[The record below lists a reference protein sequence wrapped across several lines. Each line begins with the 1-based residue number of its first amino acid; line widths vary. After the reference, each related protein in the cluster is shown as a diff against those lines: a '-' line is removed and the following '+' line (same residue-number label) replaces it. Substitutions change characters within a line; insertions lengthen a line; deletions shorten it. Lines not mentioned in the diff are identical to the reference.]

1 MTDRVRTSISK
12 VSVALGLIITIVT
25 LIAGGVRIVDL
36 TSQTAST
43 VAILSERIEDEQ
55 TERIIQDNLLKDSIV
70 TEREERKADN
80 TKQLVKLAEIDTKL
94 FYLQQG
100 QDQILSYMN
109 NERNTR

>member
-1 MTDRVRTSISK
+1 MTDRVRTSINK

-55 TERIIQDNLLKDSIV
+55 TERILQDNILKDAIV
-70 TEREERKADN
+70 TERGG
-80 TKQLVKLAEIDTKL
+80 T
-94 FYLQQG
+94 QG
-100 QDQILSYMN
+100 RQRQAAREAGRD
-109 NERNTR
+109 

>member
-43 VAILSERIEDEQ
+43 VAILSNRIEAERVERI
-55 TERIIQDNLLKDSIV
+55 TQDGILKDAIV
-70 TEREERKADN
+70 AER
-80 TKQLVKLAEIDTKL
+80 
-94 FYLQQG
+94 
-100 QDQILSYMN
+100 
-109 NERNTR
+109 

>member
-43 VAILSERIEDEQ
+43 VEILSNRIEAEHVERI
-55 TERIIQDNLLKDSIV
+55 TQDGILKDAIV
-70 TEREERKADN
+70 AEREDRKADN
-80 TKQLVKLAEIDTKL
+80 TKLLVKLSEIDTRL
-94 FYLQQG
+94 LYIQQSIDSIGG
-100 QDQILSYMN
+100 QN
-109 NERNTR
+109 GKN

>member
-1 MTDRVRTSISK
+1 MTDRVKTSISK

-55 TERIIQDNLLKDSIV
+55 TERILQDNILKDAIV
-70 TEREERKADN
+70 TEREERKADSA
-80 TKQLVKLAEIDTKL
+80 KQLIKLAEIDTKL

-109 NERNTR
+109 NERNAR

>member
-43 VAILSERIEDEQ
+43 VAILSNRIEAEHVERI
-55 TERIIQDNLLKDSIV
+55 TQDGILKDAIV
-70 TEREERKADN
+70 AEREDRKADN
-80 TKQLVKLAEIDTKL
+80 TKLLIKLSEIDTRL
-94 FYLQQG
+94 LYIQQSIDSIGG
-100 QDQILSYMN
+100 QN
-109 NERNTR
+109 GKN

>member
-1 MTDRVRTSISK
+1 MTDRVKTSISK
-12 VSVALGLIITIVT
+12 VSVTLGLIITIVT

-55 TERIIQDNLLKDSIV
+55 TERILQDNILKEAIV

-100 QDQILSYMN
+100 QDQILTYISN
-109 NERNTR
+109 DRNTR

>member
-43 VAILSERIEDEQ
+43 VAILSNRIEAEHVGAHTDP
-55 TERIIQDNLLKDSIV
+55 ILKDAIMA
-70 TEREERKADN
+70 EQEGGRKADN
-80 TKQLVKLAEIDTKL
+80 NKVLVKLTEIDTRL
-94 FYLQQG
+94 LYIQQSIDSNPEIG
-100 QDQILSYMN
+100 AMK
-109 NERNTR
+109 

>member
-1 MTDRVRTSISK
+1 MTDRVRISITK
-12 VSVALGLIITIVT
+12 VSMALGLIITIVT

-55 TERIIQDNLLKDSIV
+55 TERIIQDNLLKDSIAS
-70 TEREERKADN
+70 ERDERKADN

-109 NERNTR
+109 NERNAR

>member
-43 VAILSERIEDEQ
+43 VEILSNRIEAEHIERI
-55 TERIIQDNLLKDSIV
+55 TQDGILKDAIV
-70 TEREERKADN
+70 AEREDRKADN
-80 TKQLVKLAEIDTKL
+80 TKLLVKLSEIDTRL
-94 FYLQQG
+94 LYIQQSIDSIGG
-100 QDQILSYMN
+100 QN
-109 NERNTR
+109 GKN

>member
-1 MTDRVRTSISK
+1 MTDRVRTSINK

-55 TERIIQDNLLKDSIV
+55 TERILQDNILKDSIAS
-70 TEREERKADN
+70 EREERKADN

>member
-1 MTDRVRTSISK
+1 MTDRVKTLSKASLIIGVVTSI
-12 VSVALGLIITIVT
+12 VM

-36 TSQTAST
+36 TRQTACT
-43 VAILSERIEDEQ
+43 VETLSNRIEAEQ
-55 TERIIQDNLLKDSIV
+55 TERILQDNILKDAIV
-70 TEREERKADN
+70 AEREERQADN

-109 NERNTR
+109 NERNAR

>member
-1 MTDRVRTSISK
+1 MTDRVKTSISK

-43 VAILSERIEDEQ
+43 VAILSNRIEAEQ
-55 TERIIQDNLLKDSIV
+55 TERILQDNILKDAIM
-70 TEREERKADN
+70 TEREERKADSA
-80 TKQLVKLAEIDTKL
+80 KQLIKLAEIDTKL

-109 NERNTR
+109 SDRNAR

>member
-1 MTDRVRTSISK
+1 VTDRVRISITK
-12 VSVALGLIITIVT
+12 VSMALGLIITIVT

-55 TERIIQDNLLKDSIV
+55 TERIIQDNLLKDSIAS
-70 TEREERKADN
+70 EREERKADS

-100 QDQILSYMN
+100 QDQILSYIN
-109 NERNTR
+109 NERNAR

>member
-43 VAILSERIEDEQ
+43 VEILSNRIEAEHVERI
-55 TERIIQDNLLKDSIV
+55 TQDGILKDAIV
-70 TEREERKADN
+70 AEREDRKADN
-80 TKQLVKLAEIDTKL
+80 TKLLIKLSEIDTRL
-94 FYLQQG
+94 LYIQQSIDSIGG
-100 QDQILSYMN
+100 QN
-109 NERNTR
+109 GKN

>member
-1 MTDRVRTSISK
+1 MTDRVRTSINK

-55 TERIIQDNLLKDSIV
+55 TERILQDNILKDAIV
-70 TEREERKADN
+70 TEREERKADSA
-80 TKQLVKLAEIDTKL
+80 KQLVKLAEIDTKL

-100 QDQILSYMN
+100 QDQILSYIN
-109 NERNTR
+109 SGRNAR

>member
-1 MTDRVRTSISK
+1 MTDRVRISITK
-12 VSVALGLIITIVT
+12 VSMALGLIITIVT

-55 TERIIQDNLLKDSIV
+55 TERILQDNILKDAIAS
-70 TEREERKADN
+70 EREERQADN

-109 NERNTR
+109 NERNAR

>member
-43 VAILSERIEDEQ
+43 VEILSNRIEAEHIERI
-55 TERIIQDNLLKDSIV
+55 TQDGILKDALV
-70 TEREERKADN
+70 AEREDRKADN
-80 TKQLVKLAEIDTKL
+80 TKLLVKLSEIDTRL
-94 FYLQQG
+94 LYIQQSIDSIGG
-100 QDQILSYMN
+100 QN
-109 NERNTR
+109 GKN

>member
-1 MTDRVRTSISK
+1 MTDRVRISITK
-12 VSVALGLIITIVT
+12 VSMALGLIITIVT

-55 TERIIQDNLLKDSIV
+55 TERILQDNVLKAAIAS
-70 TEREERKADN
+70 EREERKADN

-109 NERNTR
+109 NERNAR

>member
-55 TERIIQDNLLKDSIV
+55 TERILQDNILKDAIM
-70 TEREERKADN
+70 TEREERKADSA
-80 TKQLVKLAEIDTKL
+80 KQLVKLAEIDTKL

-109 NERNTR
+109 NDRNAR

>member
-12 VSVALGLIITIVT
+12 VSVTLGLIITIVT

-55 TERIIQDNLLKDSIV
+55 TERIIQDNLLKDSIAS
-70 TEREERKADN
+70 EREERKADN
-80 TKQLVKLAEIDTKL
+80 TKQLIKLAEIDTKL

-100 QDQILSYMN
+100 QDQILSYIN
-109 NERNTR
+109 NERNAR